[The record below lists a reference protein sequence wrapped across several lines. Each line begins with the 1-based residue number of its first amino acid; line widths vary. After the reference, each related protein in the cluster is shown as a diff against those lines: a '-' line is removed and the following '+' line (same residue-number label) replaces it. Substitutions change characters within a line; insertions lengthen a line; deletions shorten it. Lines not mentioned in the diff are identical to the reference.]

1 MDSTDRNFID
11 WLAQSLTSLDST
23 SLCLIAAIV
32 YQIWQSRNL
41 IVFQN
46 KQVPVLEALSK
57 AINSAEDFFSQNSN
71 STTNTPSNN
80 LSTQGCNTSWS
91 PPSTGYLKLNVDAHY
106 LGDGRWG
113 LGWILRREDGGTV
126 AVATKVVRSGEEV
139 KNAEALGILEALQFI
154 SKQGL
159 RLIVVESDS
168 QECVKAITSKCIVR
182 SY

>member
-1 MDSTDRNFID
+1 
-11 WLAQSLTSLDST
+11 
-23 SLCLIAAIV
+23 
-32 YQIWQSRNL
+32 
-41 IVFQN
+41 
-46 KQVPVLEALSK
+46 
-57 AINSAEDFFSQNSN
+57 
-71 STTNTPSNN
+71 
-80 LSTQGCNTSWS
+80 
-91 PPSTGYLKLNVDAHY
+91 VDAHY

-182 SY
+182 SYWGKIIREFTRLCICLDSIEIQWINRNRNHVAHEIARWAVHEPNRIWFSKFPRPIFAHIQKDMSV